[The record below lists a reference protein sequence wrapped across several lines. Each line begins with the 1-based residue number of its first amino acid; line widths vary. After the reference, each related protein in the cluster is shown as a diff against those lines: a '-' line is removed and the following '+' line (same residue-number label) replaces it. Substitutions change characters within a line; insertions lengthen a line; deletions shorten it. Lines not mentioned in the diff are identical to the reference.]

1 MANTQDLLYSLPPEL
16 RNTIYEYLIPNVARP
31 TYSTAGIV
39 TPLLAELPVRR
50 IPPCTPALACSSR
63 YLRSE
68 YLPVA
73 QAERYATHTFQLDL
87 RQSRVI
93 SVLRLG
99 QLVDWLEAIGG
110 HARPLVRCIMI
121 CAREEEYQRHSTA
134 ALFMAA
140 YEGLL
145 ESTNVTGFHLRW
157 GGEIFPNTAPVANY
171 RRFREIKYYVCWIAE
186 GNDTRDIEER
196 SERVAINHLGLG
208 HASWY
213 ARIREG
219 RDDDQDEDNEDD
231 EEQDEEKDE
240 DEVGEE
246 DEEEVDE
253 EQDEEKDDE
262 AEEEAEEEEG
272 EEEGEADDDNG
283 SIRAA
288 VALFGRNDQ

>member
-16 RNTIYEYLIPNVARP
+16 RNTIYEYLIPDVARP
-31 TYSTAGIV
+31 TYSTAGVV

-50 IPPCTPALACSSR
+50 IPPGTPALACSSR

-73 QAERYATHTFQLDL
+73 QAQRYATHTFQLDL

-93 SVLRLG
+93 SVLRMG
-99 QLVDWLEAIGG
+99 QLIDWLESIGG

-145 ESTNVTGFHLRW
+145 ESTNLTGFHLRW
-157 GGEIFPNTAPVANY
+157 GGEIFPTTAPVANY
-171 RRFREIKYYVCWIAE
+171 RRFREIKYYVVWIAE

-196 SERVAINHLGLG
+196 AERVAIDHFALG
-208 HASWY
+208 HAGWY

-219 RDDDQDEDNEDD
+219 GDDNQDEDDEDDEGD
-231 EEQDEEKDE
+231 EEQDEEE
-240 DEVGEE
+240 
-246 DEEEVDE
+246 
-253 EQDEEKDDE
+253 DDE
-262 AEEEAEEEEG
+262 AEEEEWEEEG
-272 EEEGEADDDNG
+272 EEEEADDDD
-283 SIRAA
+283 SSVRAA
-288 VALFGRNDQ
+288 